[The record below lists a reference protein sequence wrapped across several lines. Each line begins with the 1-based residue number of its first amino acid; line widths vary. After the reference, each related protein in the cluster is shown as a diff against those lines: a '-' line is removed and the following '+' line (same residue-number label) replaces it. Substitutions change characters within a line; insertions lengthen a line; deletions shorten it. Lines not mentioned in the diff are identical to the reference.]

1 MSSRLKILLLGAASV
16 AALVSPAAAEDWS
29 GWWGGGSLGGA
40 YTGFDSSRM
49 SDGSAFCIVE
59 ATGGASA
66 SCQVG
71 DDYARI
77 YTNHEMGDAFVETRQ
92 EYADGEAEQSGSFGN
107 VEPPMQANYSISYA
121 IGPLP
126 QRPVVMNVS
135 SGLESPS
142 GSSQARGVAMLNI
155 FDFGAVPDLS
165 SGSFALG
172 GHVRRDWQTE
182 KGWVVGV
189 EAEVSA
195 LLGSGD
201 SWSGSDVY
209 QPNEF
214 FEQSASQSVSVD
226 PQGLG
231 SLRLRVGRDMGS
243 WMPYVTGGLG
253 IGWFKAGLSKS
264 FEETI
269 FDTVSGPVPISS
281 SETAREVLFSGVI
294 GAGVQ
299 HRLNEVI
306 TLSGELLYYRFTG
319 DLGFSDTQSIG
330 VDDSVSVTFK
340 LSTKLN

>member
-1 MSSRLKILLLGAASV
+1 MPSRVGILAVGAAC
-16 AALVSPAAAEDWS
+16 ALALSSPAVADDWS
-29 GWWGGGSLGGA
+29 GWWGGISIGGA
-40 YTGFDSSRM
+40 HTGFDSSRM
-49 SDGSAFCIVE
+49 SEGSAFCVVE
-59 ATGGASA
+59 ASGGASA

-71 DDYARI
+71 EDYARM
-77 YTNHEMGDAFVETRQ
+77 YTHHQMGDAFVETRQ
-92 EYADGEAEQSGSFGN
+92 EYADGKAEQDGRVGNVVPPMEAEY
-107 VEPPMQANYSISYA
+107 AISYS

-126 QRPVVMNVS
+126 QRPVVMTAR
-135 SGLESPS
+135 SGLESSS
-142 GSSQARGVAMLNI
+142 GRSEARGVAMLNI
-155 FDFGAVPDLS
+155 FDFGAIPDLS
-165 SGSFALG
+165 SGSIAFG

-264 FEETI
+264 FEETV
-269 FDTVSGPVPISS
+269 FDSVSEPVPISS
-281 SETAREVLFSGVI
+281 SETARKVLFSGVI

-299 HRLNEVI
+299 HRLNDVF

-319 DLGFSDTQSIG
+319 DLGFRDTQSMG